1 MHRKQ
6 FNFKM
11 VIYRIY
17 IILLSFVALC
27 IVSCNQT
34 SQKQLPVYNPSDFN
48 PELVDRSLLNTS
60 ENHTVADF
68 KLINQNGKT
77 ITQEDY
83 KNKIYVVD
91 FFFTSCPTIC
101 PIMTDNMGKLQKKF
115 IDNSEIMFLSLSV
128 TPKIDSVAV
137 LRKYADDNGVID
149 SKWNIT
155 TGDKKHIYELARKS
169 YFAVVEQGDG
179 GLQDFIH
186 TPNFILVDKKKQIRG
201 VYDGTDDSEILRLI
215 DDIKILSN

>member
-1 MHRKQ
+1 MG
-6 FNFKM
+6 
-11 VIYRIY
+11 IYRIQ
-17 IILLSFVALC
+17 IIFLSFVALC
-27 IVSCNQT
+27 IISCNQT

-68 KLINQNGKT
+68 KLINQNGQT

-137 LRKYADDNGVID
+137 LRKYADDKGVID
-149 SKWNIT
+149 VKWNIT

-201 VYDGTDDSEILRLI
+201 VYDGTDDTEILRLI

>member
-1 MHRKQ
+1 MG
-6 FNFKM
+6 
-11 VIYRIY
+11 IYRIQ
-17 IILLSFVALC
+17 IIFLSFVALC
-27 IVSCNQT
+27 IISCNQT

-68 KLINQNGKT
+68 KLINQNGQT

-137 LRKYADDNGVID
+137 LRKYADDKGVID

-169 YFAVVEQGDG
+169 YFAVVEKGDG

-201 VYDGTDDSEILRLI
+201 IYDGTDDTEILRLI

>member
-1 MHRKQ
+1 MG
-6 FNFKM
+6 
-11 VIYRIY
+11 IYRIQ
-17 IILLSFVALC
+17 IIFLSFVALC
-27 IVSCNQT
+27 IISCNQT

-68 KLINQNGKT
+68 KLINQNGQT

-137 LRKYADDNGVID
+137 LRKYADDKGVID
-149 SKWNIT
+149 VKWNIT

-201 VYDGTDDSEILRLI
+201 IYDGTDDTEILRLI